1 MGIDAVSKQ
10 AKANVLVVGLGPF
23 SLEVT
28 KNIVLS
34 GCRRLTI
41 HDNSTVTLTDLS
53 GGFFYSESDVGKKR
67 VQSILNKIQELNQ
80 YVKVDV
86 MPELNP
92 TQLKGYDVVFVT
104 ETPLTVQVEL
114 NDYCRQ
120 NGIRFISADCAGPY
134 SRLFNDFGKFEV
146 LDKNGEEAVEVMIKN
161 ITIAEKAVV
170 TLLDGAKHPFEDGE
184 VVIIKGVDG
193 MEIVDLDKPVQQ
205 GQEQLKSINGTLH
218 KIETINSNSF
228 RIGSTLPFKP
238 YVRNGT
244 AKNLKLPVTME
255 FPSLKEVLQLPDDK
269 LPLDDNL
276 QTYDFV
282 KMESSRT
289 VSSCFRAL
297 DEFNSKES
305 RPPIAWSF
313 DDSELFL
320 KYFKQFSTE
329 ELDGKIEKFVRTFSL
344 VCQGSLPPLCAF
356 WGGFVSQEII
366 KAITQKFKPTKSLFF
381 CEFSELVQDL
391 PTEVK

>member
-1 MGIDAVSKQ
+1 
-10 AKANVLVVGLGPF
+10 
-23 SLEVT
+23 
-28 KNIVLS
+28 
-34 GCRRLTI
+34 
-41 HDNSTVTLTDLS
+41 
-53 GGFFYSESDVGKKR
+53 
-67 VQSILNKIQELNQ
+67 
-80 YVKVDV
+80 
-86 MPELNP
+86 
-92 TQLKGYDVVFVT
+92 
-104 ETPLTVQVEL
+104 
-114 NDYCRQ
+114 
-120 NGIRFISADCAGPY
+120 
-134 SRLFNDFGKFEV
+134 
-146 LDKNGEEAVEVMIKN
+146 
-161 ITIAEKAVV
+161 
-170 TLLDGAKHPFEDGE
+170 
-184 VVIIKGVDG
+184 